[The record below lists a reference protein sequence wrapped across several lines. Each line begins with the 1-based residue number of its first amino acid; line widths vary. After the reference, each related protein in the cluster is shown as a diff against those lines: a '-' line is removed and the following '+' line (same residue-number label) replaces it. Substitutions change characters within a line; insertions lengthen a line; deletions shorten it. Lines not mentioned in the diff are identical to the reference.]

1 MGVLLTINLAEDAL
15 ATLDEIAAARDL
27 SRASLIEQA
36 LADFVAAE
44 AKQMAKKLR
53 DDVAPGRRGQAGVDE
68 LGRIFAKYRTA

>member
-36 LADFVAAE
+36 LGDFVAAE
-44 AKQMAKKLR
+44 AKQMANTLR
-53 DDVAPGRRGQAGVDE
+53 DDVASGRRGPTGIDE
-68 LGRIFAKYRTA
+68 LERIFAKYRTA